1 MKHFVATLFICT
13 LICSPAFAQDDLP
26 IDIPGVTITADGGQ
40 IDLTTFPFLSDL
52 GMENLFIIIPAGA
65 VTEEVTVHVSLPTT
79 IPTDLATLQAIE
91 LTIEGHTGQF
101 DFETPITIGI
111 PYPETVEDET
121 ILTIQLWDAEGEEW
135 IPIELIDTIVV
146 DTEQNFVTAQITHF
160 SVYGVLESEAE
171 EPGEEPAVESVE
183 IYPGTPSVV
192 AGGTIQFE
200 VEVKDADGED
210 VEDAEVV
217 WEVENAEIGTIENG
231 LFTALTVGETTV
243 TATVGELSSEAEVT
257 VTEAEEP
264 GEEPAVESVEIYP
277 GTPSVVAGGT
287 IQFEVEV
294 KDADGEDVEDAE
306 VVWEVENAEIG
317 TIENGLFTA
326 LTVGETTVTATVGE
340 LSGEAEVTV
349 TEEGTPLP
357 EGVNTIDIRRQL
369 PNGNITRFG
378 STVTEGAT
386 VTIAGIPHPLNF
398 LNGMKLTFP
407 EGCLDD
413 DITITFK
420 LPEFGKVDNQ
430 KKEVSFDD
438 EIVTAVTFEVT
449 VDDVVISPYPFVI
462 PLELSLPYKRGL
474 LNNLG
479 IEPED
484 LGMFFVTESG
494 LTEEGIKDIAVDL
507 DANRITGNVEH
518 FSDVAL
524 APKNA
529 ATIVQKGAQPEAFTL
544 SQNYPN
550 PFNPETTI
558 TFDLSEASRVN
569 ITIYNVLG
577 QHVRTLVNELKPAGT
592 HSLVWNGKNDAG
604 ERVTNGVYLYRMEAG
619 SVSVTRKLILMK

>member
-160 SVYGVLESEAE
+160 SVYGVLES
-171 EPGEEPAVESVE
+171 
-183 IYPGTPSVV
+183 
-192 AGGTIQFE
+192 
-200 VEVKDADGED
+200 
-210 VEDAEVV
+210 
-217 WEVENAEIGTIENG
+217 
-231 LFTALTVGETTV
+231 
-243 TATVGELSSEAEVT
+243 
-257 VTEAEEP
+257 EAEEP